1 MSVDSSRSTTVTS
14 NRRDAARAGSMMPR
28 LFTIEDLSWETGD
41 GDIFT
46 WQLTPDDGDV
56 LSYAPGQFN
65 MLYTFGVG
73 EVPISIC
80 SDHHRGALSHTI
92 RAAGTVTRAMSKL
105 RPGHKIGLRGPFG
118 STWPVDLAAGKDLII
133 MAGGIG
139 LAPLRPVIYQALRHR
154 ERFNQVYL
162 LYGTRTPLD
171 IIYRDELEVWRLEK
185 RIEVGITVDRAPASW
200 RGQIGVVTGLLKQIQ
215 FAADNAIAMLCGP
228 EVMINFAELALQ
240 QAGLSREAIYVSLE
254 RNMKCAIGHCGHCQL
269 GPHFV
274 CKDGPVFRLD
284 AVDPFFQIREF

>member
-1 MSVDSSRSTTVTS
+1 MSLGQSETCLAS
-14 NRRDAARAGSMMPR
+14 SMMPR
-28 LFTIEDLSWETGD
+28 LFTIADITWETGE

-46 WQLTPDDGDV
+46 WQLTPDDGEPLV
-56 LSYAPGQFN
+56 YTPGQFN

-80 SDHHRGALSHTI
+80 SDHQGDALSHTI
-92 RAAGTVTRAMSKL
+92 RAAGSVTRAMSTL
-105 RPGHKIGLRGPFG
+105 RTGHKIGLRGPFG
-118 STWPVDLAAGKDLII
+118 SAWPLEISEGKDLII

-139 LAPLRPVIYQALRHR
+139 LAPLRPVVYAVLRNR
-154 ERFNQVYL
+154 DRFNRVHL

-171 IIYRDELEVWRLEK
+171 IIYRNELEVWQAEK
-185 RIEVGITVDRAPASW
+185 RIHVGVTVDRAPAAW
-200 RGQIGVVTGLLKQIQ
+200 HGQIGVVTGLLKQIQ
-215 FAADNAIAMLCGP
+215 FAADNAVAMLCGP

-240 QAGLSREAIYVSLE
+240 QAGLTRESIYVSLE

-269 GPHFV
+269 GPHFI

-284 AVDPFFQIREF
+284 AVDPFFQVREF